1 MQAKLVQITRARF
14 RNKGNEYSFSL
25 LTRVTSTHLAML
37 IGSPVHLWLWPKGQL
52 RVTQY
57 ILNFRLKVPKKPLE
71 LEYWKRAVDPLIS

>member
-57 ILNFRLKVPKKPLE
+57 SISGKKCQKTLRARVLE
-71 LEYWKRAVDPLIS
+71 KGR